1 MVKTYTIQSTGFT
14 PRDVSAR
21 INDKID
27 LKVST
32 MSDINIRIV
41 KNRECDIL

>member
-1 MVKTYTIQSTGFT
+1 MKTYTIPNTGFT

-27 LKVST
+27 LKVSI

-41 KNRECDIL
+41 KNRECYIL